1 MAKSRRHSR
10 STRRFDVMEVWVTP
24 KRSWLVLIVG
34 TLIRWRAELPLFATL
49 ITAWAWLCH
58 EVGKAGAWL
67 ILAGL
72 FGVLLVLPWTRWFLF
87 ARLWCLVDRHRLRT
101 CLRQTKIRTMNLD
114 GALPFMLWARPT
126 KTGERIWLW
135 SRAGSSAGDLED
147 ALEYIAPACYAREAR
162 VHTIR
167 RLSTL
172 FAVDIVRRDPL
183 DKSTPIDSP
192 LAKIAAFVG
201 RKSAPEGTEPIRA
214 ATVVPLPT
222 PPKKT
227 PARPSVVAS
236 GEDVSDYID

>member
-24 KRSWLVLIVG
+24 KRSWFVLIVG
-34 TLIRWRAELPLFATL
+34 TLIRWRAELLLFTAL
-49 ITAWAWLCH
+49 ITSWVWLCH

-72 FGVLLVLPWTRWFLF
+72 FVVLLVLPWTRWFVF
-87 ARLWCLVDRHRLRT
+87 ARFWCLVDRHRLRT

-114 GALPFMLWARPT
+114 GALPFILWARPT

-162 VHTIR
+162 VHTVR
-167 RLSTL
+167 KLSTL

-183 DKSTPIDSP
+183 DRSTPIDSP
-192 LAKIAAFVG
+192 LAKIAALIG
-201 RKSAPEGTEPIRA
+201 GKSTPEGTEPIRA
-214 ATVVPLPT
+214 ASVTPLHT
-222 PPKKT
+222 APKKA

-236 GEDVSDYID
+236 VEDVSDYID

>member
-1 MAKSRRHSR
+1 M
-10 STRRFDVMEVWVTP
+10 
-24 KRSWLVLIVG
+24 
-34 TLIRWRAELPLFATL
+34 
-49 ITAWAWLCH
+49 
-58 EVGKAGAWL
+58 
-67 ILAGL
+67 
-72 FGVLLVLPWTRWFLF
+72 VLLVLPWTRWFLF
-87 ARLWCLVDRHRLRT
+87 ARFWCLVDRHRLRT

-162 VHTIR
+162 VHTVR
-167 RLSTL
+167 KLSTL

-183 DKSTPIDSP
+183 DRSTPIDSP

-201 RKSAPEGTEPIRA
+201 RKSAPEGNEPIRA

-222 PPKKT
+222 TPKKA